1 MRLKAV
7 LKGKCS
13 FCLEGKI
20 FHSFMGMN
28 EHCPQCGI
36 KFEREPGYFMMA
48 IFLGYILSAAVV
60 FPVLLIVY
68 LTIKPTVIGYAIA
81 GAITLMVATP
91 WIFRYG
97 RIFWLHLDE
106 VLDPRRTE
114 DDKMGRT
121 PTPHGIDLML
131 KHEGEAADQWYQ
143 RQSGDTDS
151 KT

>member
-1 MRLKAV
+1 MRVKAA

-13 FCLEGKI
+13 YCLEGRI

-48 IFLGYILSAAVV
+48 VFVGYILSVAVA
-60 FPVLLIVY
+60 FPVLLILF
-68 LTIKPTVIGYAIA
+68 LTVKPTVIGYAIA
-81 GAITLMVATP
+81 GVVTLTVAAP

-97 RIFWLHLDE
+97 RIFWLHIDE
-106 VLDPRRTE
+106 VLDPRKTD

-121 PTPHGIDLML
+121 PTPHGIEMML
-131 KHEGEAADQWYQ
+131 QHENKQSDRWYK
-143 RQSGDTDS
+143 RQSAN
-151 KT
+151 KK